1 MKKIRYNFSLIELL
15 SAVSIFA
22 ILMVVT
28 MSIFSTSMNVLSQN
42 VSNSKISASA
52 KIALDY
58 IEDML
63 INAERAD
70 LFVKDGKHPDFN
82 NGKFFDRNDPPNDQ
96 DYEIEFSPN
105 DDDYDY
111 IAFRTIAS
119 FESGN
124 KLDESRYGL
133 FGVALNRTI
142 NDPQY
147 RNLVVMF
154 DVGND
159 GFTSTQEYQTQFT
172 SLLSNVCKFKMAV
185 YDNEFN
191 SSDVTITKDNIKY
204 VKIDLEILS
213 DDDFEKWQNMTGS
226 MADDFYSEKVYQFSR
241 IVTLP

>member
-15 SAVSIFA
+15 SAVAIFA

-42 VSNSKISASA
+42 TSNSKISASA

-70 LFVKDGKHPDFN
+70 LFGQDGKHADFDD
-82 NGKFFDRNDPPNDQ
+82 GKFFNSNT
-96 DYEIEFSPN
+96 EIEFSPN
-105 DDDYDY
+105 DGDYDY

-124 KLDESRYGL
+124 SLAEARYGL
-133 FGVALNRTI
+133 FGVALNRET
-142 NDPQY
+142 NSELY

-159 GFTSTQEYQTQFT
+159 DFVSNQEYQTEFT

-185 YDNEFN
+185 YDNGFDN
-191 SSDVTITKDNIKY
+191 SSVNANNVKY

-213 DDDFEKWQNMTGS
+213 DDDFAKWQDMTGS
-226 MADDFYSEKVYQFSR
+226 LADDFYNEKVYHFSR
-241 IVTLP
+241 IVTLPSEQ

>member
-42 VSNSKISASA
+42 VSNSKISANA

-70 LFVKDGKHPDFN
+70 LFGQTNKHADFDDGKIFQESDN
-82 NGKFFDRNDPPNDQ
+82 
-96 DYEIEFSPN
+96 YEIVFSPN
-105 DDDYDY
+105 DEDCDY

-124 KLDESRYGL
+124 NLDESRYGL
-133 FGVALNRTI
+133 FGVALDRETNSEL
-142 NDPQY
+142 Y

-185 YDNEFN
+185 YKDDFNN
-191 SSDVTITKDNIKY
+191 SSVNADEVKY